1 MVGAGE
7 GSAPAPAHVCDNC
20 AGPIIGRAPNAVFCS
35 SCLCERTRRS
45 EIERGHAKWLRI
57 KSDPKRLAARLDRR
71 RMREADRYIDETS
84 YRLHKRAINRRAMR
98 RLRRRN
104 ATHRTCAL
112 CSKVLP
118 VKIVGGRL
126 SNRRLHDECRQ
137 VKKVLRDR
145 ARRTMARRGPMRVAA

>member
-35 SCLCERTRRS
+35 SCLCERTKRS

-71 RMREADRYIDETS
+71 RMREADRWIEEPGYVRHRRS
-84 YRLHKRAINRRAMR
+84 INRRSNR
-98 RLRRRN
+98 RARRKSL
-104 ATHRTCAL
+104 RTCGL
-112 CSKVLP
+112 CLRPMPLKF
-118 VKIVGGRL
+118 VGDRL
-126 SNRRLHDECRQ
+126 SNRKLHDECRK

-145 ARRTMARRGPMRVAA
+145 SRRTMARLSPMRMAA